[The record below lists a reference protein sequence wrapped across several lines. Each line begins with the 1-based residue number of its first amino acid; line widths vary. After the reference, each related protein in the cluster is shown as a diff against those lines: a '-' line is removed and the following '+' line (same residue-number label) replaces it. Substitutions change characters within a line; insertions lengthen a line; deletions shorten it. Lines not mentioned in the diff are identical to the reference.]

1 MMKRQR
7 TLYSPPRQTKKQK
20 PIRPIAFSKPLEH
33 VKEIP
38 PEAKEDNKANSQT
51 QEEKRLAIIDKR
63 LHPNSPPDETT
74 SKNTNSN
81 RSKTITKQTRK
92 KNIDDIQQNE
102 QKEKEFKNI
111 LEPQHKLM
119 IERHK
124 LNPNPLLE
132 NEVNTKSK
140 NIVEKDLKVEE
151 ISGGKKQRT
160 KRTKRRNRRN

>member
-1 MMKRQR
+1 MKRQR
-7 TLYSPPRQTKKQK
+7 TLYSPPRYTKKQK
-20 PIRPIAFSKPLEH
+20 PNKRIAFREPLEH
-33 VKEIP
+33 VEEIP

-51 QEEKRLAIIDKR
+51 RDEKQLAFIDRRLN
-63 LHPNSPPDETT
+63 PNLSLDETT

-92 KNIDDIQQNE
+92 KIIDDMKL
-102 QKEKEFKNI
+102 KEKYEKLLRDK
-111 LEPQHKLM
+111 LELEHKLM

-140 NIVEKDLKVEE
+140 NIVENDLEVEE